1 MTSSRNWIVRAEG
14 AREGGTALPIL
25 PGQAVRHDLMNLSV
39 TVDGTILLVRLD
51 GELDLNTAPQFRT
64 AVEETL
70 GRSPRLLHLVLDLTG
85 VSFVDSSGLGAILG
99 RYRQFAGQGGRVL
112 VVGLQPSVR
121 RLFELSGLFRVM
133 EAAATY
139 EEAKARL
146 KGGEAVEC

>member
-1 MTSSRNWIVRAEG
+1 
-14 AREGGTALPIL
+14 
-25 PGQAVRHDLMNLSV
+25 
-39 TVDGTILLVRLD
+39 
-51 GELDLNTAPQFRT
+51 
-64 AVEETL
+64 
-70 GRSPRLLHLVLDLTG
+70 
-85 VSFVDSSGLGAILG
+85 
-99 RYRQFAGQGGRVL
+99 